1 MSKFENVK
9 MSKILN
15 VKMSSVLCQVSDL
28 DKNKDQGSGS
38 DVRYQMSEL
47 ICHMLYV
54 KYQQSNVKFKISN
67 FKCQMSNVK
76 C

>member
-38 DVRYQMSEL
+38 DVRTHMSYV
-47 ICHMLYV
+47 IC
-54 KYQQSNVKFKISN
+54 QISTV
-67 FKCQMSNVK
+67 KCQI
-76 C
+76 